1 MWKLK
6 IDASIEKEYIIR
18 FEDKLVNRI
27 INGVG
32 KNNLSKN
39 IKKILIP
46 DYTTRKP
53 VKLDIVEKLLTAKP
67 KQALDLNNDL
77 MRQIFPDYD
86 VDDLDTLKP
95 HKIKLKR
102 IEKVIN
108 YEGVISKN
116 KENSYWLARRVG
128 HNTCTYCNRQYTFTV
143 GCDDNALNITRPQFD
158 HWFPKEKFPL
168 LSLNLYNLIPSCSIC
183 NSTAKGRE
191 VFGLDTHI
199 HPYLQTE
206 NEPNFKFL
214 PGISTEEGRDWTVIL
229 SRDKDSK
236 EDNTIK
242 SFKLDDIY
250 DAHGD
255 LEVKDLMNFATG
267 YTCNYL
273 RDLFNNVLKD
283 FSTKG
288 YTIEDV
294 YRMVFGTEYLS
305 EHTLDRPLSKLKRD
319 LLKYLN
325 IIP

>member
-6 IDASIEKEYIIR
+6 TDSSIEKEYLKQ
-18 FEDKLVNRI
+18 FEDKLVDRI

-32 KNNLSKN
+32 KNKLSKD

-46 DYTTRKP
+46 DYTAKKP

-67 KQALDLNNDL
+67 KEALDLNNDL
-77 MRQIFPDYD
+77 MRQIFTDYD
-86 VDDLDTLKP
+86 VNDLDTLKP

-108 YEGVISKN
+108 YDGVISKN
-116 KENSYWLARRVG
+116 KEKSYWLAHRVG
-128 HNTCTYCNRQYTFTV
+128 HNTCTYCNRQYTITIS
-143 GCDDNALNITRPQFD
+143 CDDKALYITRPQFD
-158 HWFPKEKFPL
+158 HWFPKELFPL
-168 LSLNLYNLIPSCSIC
+168 LSLNLYNMIPSCSIC
-183 NSTAKGRE
+183 NSTTKGRE
-191 VFGLDTHI
+191 VFSFDTHV

-214 PGISTEEGRDWTVIL
+214 PKISTEAGRDWTVIL
-229 SRDKDSK
+229 SRDIDSK

-242 SFKLDDIY
+242 AFKLDDIY

-255 LEVKDLMNFATG
+255 LEVKDLMNLATG
-267 YTCNYL
+267 YTHNYL

-283 FSTKG
+283 YSTKG
-288 YTIEDV
+288 YTFEDV
-294 YRMVFGTEYLS
+294 YRMVFGVESST

-325 IIP
+325 VIP